1 MLYLSQSKLV
11 AREDKDCRFTG
22 KWPEMGADV
31 KNRMAS
37 RSCFLA
43 ASIAGSVV
51 LGGCAGPADSVQDA
65 VSPAV
70 DDSVSAV
77 ATARLALSLDSAG
90 KLTTAATATALDD
103 VLKELSSAR
112 STVLGLSPA
121 GRQDRDLRR
130 EAVTVLDGCMSA
142 VITARDSVSS
152 EDGAPSLPDGEQTL
166 ASAADRL
173 SGLETRVGGK

>member
-1 MLYLSQSKLV
+1 M
-11 AREDKDCRFTG
+11 
-22 KWPEMGADV
+22 
-31 KNRMAS
+31 
-37 RSCFLA
+37 
-43 ASIAGSVV
+43 
-51 LGGCAGPADSVQDA
+51 LGGCAGGAGSVRDA

-121 GRQDRDLRR
+121 GQQDRDLRR
-130 EAVTVLDGCMSA
+130 EVATVLDGCISA

-152 EDGAPSLPDGEQTL
+152 ADGVLSLSDGEQQL

-173 SGLETRVGGK
+173 SGLESRVGGT